1 MLAAVPDITASPAI
15 DVALGLI
22 FLFFLLSLI
31 CSTTNELIAG
41 VLAWRA
47 QFLEEGLRS
56 MLAGAGDPKD
66 AQPLVDELAAH
77 PLIKGKVATPGDTQ
91 AAGLRGLIASLRA
104 RFVGRRPFPS
114 YLNNKTFALVFLDT
128 VAPPAD
134 GSDHDVLARARAYAD
149 GLPAAHPVRRVLI
162 AFLAQADESVHRFQ
176 RSVETWFDLTMDRVS
191 GWYKRRTQVALLVI
205 ATIVTLAFNADALQV
220 GRSLWNDDAV
230 RAAVVAQAQQSVRDD
245 EAQPDVGKGVS
256 ESAETLSDQV
266 AQVRSLELPLGWSTD
281 PDDPRWFDSVAGAI
295 GKLFGLAATILAL
308 NLGAPFW
315 FDLLGRVS
323 RVRTTGKPERPGA
336 A

>member
-1 MLAAVPDITASPAI
+1 MPDITASPAI

-47 QFLEEGLRS
+47 EFLEKGLRS
-56 MLAGAGDPKD
+56 MLAGAGDPQD
-66 AQPLVDELAAH
+66 AQPLVNELAAH
-77 PLIKGKVATPGDTQ
+77 PLIQGKVATLEEPG
-91 AAGLRGLIASLRA
+91 ARGLRGLISSLRA
-104 RFVGRRPFPS
+104 RVVRQRPFPS
-114 YLNNKTFALVFLDT
+114 YLNSKTFALVFLDT
-128 VAPPAD
+128 FAPPTD
-134 GSDHDVLARARAYAD
+134 GSDHDLLARAQAYAD
-149 GLPAAHPVRRVLI
+149 SLPAGDPVRRALT
-162 AFLAQADESVHRFQ
+162 AFLAQADESVHRFR

-191 GWYKRRTQVALLVI
+191 GWYKRRTQAALLVI

-230 RAAVVAQAQQSVRDD
+230 RAAVVAQAQQSVREDQ
-245 EAQPDVGKGVS
+245 AQPDVGTGVS
-256 ESAETLSDQV
+256 GNAETLSEQV
-266 AQVRSLELPLGWSTD
+266 ADVRSLELPLGWSTD

-323 RVRTTGKPERPGA
+323 RLRTTGKPERAGA

>member
-1 MLAAVPDITASPAI
+1 VPDITASPAI

-47 QFLEEGLRS
+47 EFLEEGLRS
-56 MLAGAGDPKD
+56 MLAGAGQPKD
-66 AQPLVDELAAH
+66 AQPMVDELARH
-77 PLIKGKVATPGDTQ
+77 PLIQGKVATLGSPRAG
-91 AAGLRGLIASLRA
+91 GLRGLISSLR
-104 RFVGRRPFPS
+104 GRVVKQRQFPS
-114 YLNNKTFALVFLDT
+114 YLNSKTFALVFLDT
-128 VAPPAD
+128 FAPPKD
-134 GSDHDVLARARAYAD
+134 GSDHDVLARARKYAD
-149 GLPAAHPVRRVLI
+149 SLPADHPVRRALT
-162 AFLAQADESVHRFQ
+162 AFLAQADESAHRF
-176 RSVETWFDLTMDRVS
+176 RHSVETWFDLTMDRVS
-191 GWYKRRTQVALLVI
+191 GWYKRRTQAALLVI

-230 RAAVVAQAQQSVRDD
+230 RAAVVAQAQQAVRDD
-245 EAQPDVGKGVS
+245 QAQPDVGNGVS
-256 ESAETLSDQV
+256 ETAETLSDQV
-266 AQVRSLELPLGWSTD
+266 ADVRSLELPLGWSTD

-295 GKLFGLAATILAL
+295 GKLFGLVATILAL

-323 RVRTTGKPERPGA
+323 RVRTAGKPERPGA